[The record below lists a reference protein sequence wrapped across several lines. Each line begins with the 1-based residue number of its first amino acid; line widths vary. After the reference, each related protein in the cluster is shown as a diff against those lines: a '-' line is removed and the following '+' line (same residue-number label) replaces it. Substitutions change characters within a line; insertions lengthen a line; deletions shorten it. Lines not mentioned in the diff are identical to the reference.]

1 MTTSKVIDI
10 HGADAHLYPMFAGW
24 WVEHNTAATPI
35 GILPKCGILLEEN
48 GLPVAVCWLYM
59 DNSVGAAWVA
69 WLTTRPDLK
78 GRDSVHY
85 LNILMGAVE
94 VVAKGMDYG
103 LLFTMAKSKG
113 LKRWFERFGFTANH
127 SGMTQLFKGLN

>member
-10 HGADAHLYPMFAGW
+10 HGDDAYLYSLFKDWGIGHKTG
-24 WVEHNTAATPI
+24 VTPI
-35 GILPKCGILLEEN
+35 NILPKCGVLLEEDSV
-48 GLPVAVCWLYM
+48 PVAVCWLYM
-59 DNSVGAAWVA
+59 DNSVGVAWAA
-69 WLTTRPDLK
+69 WLTTRPNLT

-103 LLFTMAKSKG
+103 LLFTMAKSQG